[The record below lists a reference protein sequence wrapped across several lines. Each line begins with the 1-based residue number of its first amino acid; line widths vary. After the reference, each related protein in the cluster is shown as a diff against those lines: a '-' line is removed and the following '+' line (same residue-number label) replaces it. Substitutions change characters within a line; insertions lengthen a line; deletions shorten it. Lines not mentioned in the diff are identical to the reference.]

1 MPSTKPA
8 NPEGE
13 LLVGGQALIEGVMMR
28 SPGAY
33 GVAVRRPDGSLA
45 LQRGKVASLARR
57 HPVFKLPLLRGIGVL
72 FQSLAIGIRALNFS
86 AEQAIAAADG
96 ASADGASAAA
106 DGATAAP
113 PAPPVVP
120 AGVGGDDPSRQPRP
134 ETPETLAAG
143 PLATAPDRP
152 ADRPT
157 PDRSGWAVA
166 GSMAFGLGLGVLVFL
181 LLPLWLTQLA
191 ERHLFGPLSGLG
203 FNLLDG
209 GLRALF
215 FLVYLYGISRLRDIH
230 RVFMY
235 HGAEHKVV
243 FNYERRL
250 PLSVENARAQSRL
263 HPRCGTSFLLFVLLV
278 SILVFALIPK
288 SAPFL
293 VKFGGRLLLVPV
305 IAGLSYEVLRLTAR
319 RRAAPLFAALVFPGL
334 MLQKITTQEPT
345 DDMLEVAIV
354 ALEEALREDG
364 LLPEAPP
371 GAAPG
376 APAVPETLATSEAR
390 EEAPVLAVLPVAVLP
405 MPAAPTVL
413 AVPAVPTV
421 LGVLAAWL
429 EIPS

>member
-1 MPSTKPA
+1 MLTVPQIPKMRQMRRPSPKTAKPEA
-8 NPEGE
+8 E

-45 LQRGKVASLARR
+45 LQRGKVDSLARR
-57 HPVFKLPLLRGIGVL
+57 YPVFKLPLLRGIAVL

-86 AEQAIAAADG
+86 AEQAIATAEPPAATPNLSSAG
-96 ASADGASAAA
+96 TPTLPLATTPASATVPAAA
-106 DGATAAP
+106 ETAATAAS
-113 PAPPVVP
+113 
-120 AGVGGDDPSRQPRP
+120 AGGS
-134 ETPETLAAG
+134 
-143 PLATAPDRP
+143 
-152 ADRPT
+152 
-157 PDRSGWAVA
+157 SWAIA
-166 GSMAFGLGLGVLVFL
+166 GSMAVGLGLGAVVFL

-191 ERHLFGPLSGLG
+191 DRHLVGPLSGLG
-203 FNLLDG
+203 FNLFDG
-209 GLRALF
+209 GLRAVF
-215 FLVYLYGISRLRDIH
+215 FLAYLYGISRFRDIH

-243 FNYERRL
+243 FNYEKRL
-250 PLSVENARAQSRL
+250 PLTVENARAQSRL

-288 SAPFL
+288 AAPFL

-305 IAGLSYEVLRLTAR
+305 IAGLSYELLRLTAR

-364 LLPEAPP
+364 LLPE
-371 GAAPG
+371 
-376 APAVPETLATSEAR
+376 VPELI
-390 EEAPVLAVLPVAVLP
+390 
-405 MPAAPTVL
+405 AA
-413 AVPAVPTV
+413 AGAQR
-421 LGVLAAWL
+421 
-429 EIPS
+429 

>member
-1 MPSTKPA
+1 MPSTQTA
-8 NPEGE
+8 NPEAE

-28 SPGAY
+28 APGAY
-33 GVAVRRPDGSLA
+33 GIAVRRPDGSLA
-45 LQRGKVASLARR
+45 LQRGKVPSLSRR
-57 HPVFKLPLLRGIGVL
+57 YPVFKLPLVRGIGVL

-86 AEQAIAAADG
+86 AEQAIAAA
-96 ASADGASAAA
+96 AAA
-106 DGATAAP
+106 DGAAPAVLAAP
-113 PAPPVVP
+113 
-120 AGVGGDDPSRQPRP
+120 
-134 ETPETLAAG
+134 
-143 PLATAPDRP
+143 APDRP
-152 ADRPT
+152 A

-215 FLVYLYGISRLRDIH
+215 FLAYLYGISRLRDIH

-288 SAPFL
+288 TAPFV

-371 GAAPG
+371 GAARG
-376 APAVPETLATSEAR
+376 DAAVPETAAAAAAAGAR
-390 EEAPVLAVLPVAVLP
+390 EEAPVLV
-405 MPAAPTVL
+405 T
-413 AVPAVPTV
+413 
-421 LGVLAAWL
+421 LAAGAAGAAGAGIAGADVAGRG
-429 EIPS
+429 ESPA

>member
-1 MPSTKPA
+1 MPDTKPA
-8 NPEGE
+8 NPEAE

-45 LQRGKVASLARR
+45 LQRRKVAGLARR
-57 HPVFKLPLLRGIGVL
+57 YPVFKLPLLRGIGVL
-72 FQSLAIGIRALNFS
+72 FQSLVIGIRALNFS
-86 AEQAIAAADG
+86 AEQAMAAAG
-96 ASADGASAAA
+96 AAA
-106 DGATAAP
+106 ATGGTGDVGTAEPGGATAAVGAMDAAGTPRAAERPEAAAP
-113 PAPPVVP
+113 PAT
-120 AGVGGDDPSRQPRP
+120 DDPGAS
-134 ETPETLAAG
+134 A
-143 PLATAPDRP
+143 
-152 ADRPT
+152 

-166 GSMAFGLGLGVLVFL
+166 GSMAIGLGLGVLVFL

-215 FLVYLYGISRLRDIH
+215 FLAYLFGISRFPDIH

-250 PLSVENARAQSRL
+250 PLTVENARVQSRL

-278 SILVFALIPK
+278 SIFVFALIPK

-293 VKFGGRLLLVPV
+293 VKFGGRILLVPA

-371 GAAPG
+371 GSPPG
-376 APAVPETLATSEAR
+376 AGAVHAAGRAPEGAAENAALVGAATGLR
-390 EEAPVLAVLPVAVLP
+390 R
-405 MPAAPTVL
+405 
-413 AVPAVPTV
+413 
-421 LGVLAAWL
+421 
-429 EIPS
+429 

>member
-1 MPSTKPA
+1 MTSTQTA
-8 NPEGE
+8 NPEAE

-33 GVAVRRPDGSLA
+33 GVAVRRADGSLA
-45 LQRGKVASLARR
+45 LQRGKVPSLARR
-57 HPVFKLPLLRGIGVL
+57 YPVFKLPLLRGIGVL

-86 AEQAIAAADG
+86 AEQAIAAAE
-96 ASADGASAAA
+96 AA
-106 DGATAAP
+106 DGTVPADPARPAI
-113 PAPPVVP
+113 PAP
-120 AGVGGDDPSRQPRP
+120 ADR
-134 ETPETLAAG
+134 
-143 PLATAPDRP
+143 DRP
-152 ADRPT
+152 APDPSAPARPA

-215 FLVYLYGISRLRDIH
+215 FLAYLYGISRLRDIH

-243 FNYERRL
+243 FTYERRL

-288 SAPFL
+288 TAPFL

-334 MLQKITTQEPT
+334 QLQKITTQEPT
-345 DDMLEVAIV
+345 DDMLAVAIV

-371 GAAPG
+371 GAARG
-376 APAVPETLATSEAR
+376 AAALPETAATAAGAGAGAEAS
-390 EEAPVLAVLPVAVLP
+390 EEAPVLVTLAASAGIAASAGSAA
-405 MPAAPTVL
+405 PAAS
-413 AVPAVPTV
+413 AVSA
-421 LGVLAAWL
+421 GSG
-429 EIPS
+429 EIPA